1 MANRINYSNQPLK
14 LKSSER
20 FLIARC
26 IDPKG
31 HPVELGVTVNYTAQA
46 FPSFDVEH
54 ETSHEEADVFYTTD
68 AQEAL
73 LVYNSIVQ
81 GE

>member
-1 MANRINYSNQPLK
+1 MVNYSNQPLK
-14 LKSSER
+14 LNSSER

-26 IDPKG
+26 IDPHG
-31 HPVELGVTVNYTAQA
+31 YPVELGVTVSYTFPAQ
-46 FPSFDVEH
+46 PSFDVEH
-54 ETSHEEADVFYTTD
+54 DRGNNEADVFYTTD

-81 GE
+81 GEQ

>member
-1 MANRINYSNQPLK
+1 MVNYSSQPLK
-14 LKSSER
+14 LNNSER

-31 HPVELGVTVNYTAQA
+31 YPVELGVTISYTVQA
-46 FPSFDVEH
+46 FPSYDVAH
-54 ETSHEEADVFYTTD
+54 DGSDDETDAFCTTD

-81 GE
+81 GEQ

>member
-1 MANRINYSNQPLK
+1 MTNYSNQPLK
-14 LKSSER
+14 LNHSER

-31 HPVELGVTVNYTAQA
+31 YPVELGVTISYTMQV
-46 FPSFDVEH
+46 PPNFDVSH
-54 ETSHEEADVFYTTD
+54 ETSNDETDAFYTQD

-81 GE
+81 GEQ